1 MASRFAAVGTPEPTL
16 STSAEPV
23 TEDTSE
29 PESESTSAPSTS
41 IASVSKVT
49 PECQDPLYTYEL
61 MGSVWRLHAH
71 ASVRRRCIMPTEFQ
85 KARES
90 SKKSIKKV
98 NTIKIKVN
106 KTPVVL
112 LS

>member
-41 IASVSKVT
+41 IASVSEVT
-49 PECQDPLYTYEL
+49 PECQDPLYTYVL

-71 ASVRRRCIMPTEFQ
+71 ASVRRRCITPTEFQ
-85 KARES
+85 EAMES
-90 SKKSIKKV
+90 LLVIPYKL
-98 NTIKIKVN
+98 
-106 KTPVVL
+106 KTEHTKL
-112 LS
+112 QTDSQRLR